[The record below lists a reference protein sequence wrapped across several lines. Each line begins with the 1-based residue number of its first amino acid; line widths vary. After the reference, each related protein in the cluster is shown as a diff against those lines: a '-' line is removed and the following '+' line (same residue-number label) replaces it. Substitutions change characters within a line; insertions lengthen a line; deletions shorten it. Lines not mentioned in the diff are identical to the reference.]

1 MIQTIKKKWKLAQK
15 TWRKVH
21 SVSDALKLPI
31 FDKKFVSRLFGLQI
45 AGLATALSVV
55 AYPTHAFDYNLAQVS
70 QQVEES
76 AVVTTT
82 NTQYRFPLEM
92 TLGMSQGFH
101 GLHPG
106 VDLRAPRGTNI
117 YAMDSGVVIEVEK
130 VFVGYGHF
138 VRIAHNG
145 TVSSLYAHLDKV
157 EVKAGDKVTGGDNIG
172 TVGMTGWSTG
182 PHLHFE
188 VYVGNKAVNPMG
200 YIGGIR

>member
-1 MIQTIKKKWKLAQK
+1 MINKTRKSWK
-15 TWRKVH
+15 
-21 SVSDALKLPI
+21 VSRVLKLPI
-31 FDKKFVSRLFGLQI
+31 FEKKFISRFFGLQM

-55 AYPTHAFDYNLAQVS
+55 AYPTHAFDYNLAQAS
-70 QQVEES
+70 QNVEE
-76 AVVTTT
+76 AVVVTTT
-82 NTQYRFPLEM
+82 NSQYRFPLET

-101 GLHPG
+101 GLHGG
-106 VDLRAPRGTNI
+106 VDLRAPRGTNV
-117 YAMDSGVVIEVEK
+117 YAMDGGVVIEVEK

-157 EVKAGDKVTGGDNIG
+157 EVKAGEKVSAGKTIG

-188 VYVGNKAVNPMG
+188 VYVGNKTVNPMN
-200 YIGGIR
+200 YIGKIQGSNKKN